1 MKTFLKQHSFVSLL
15 LLLML
20 SAAIA
25 LSTTAC
31 KGDDSLG
38 KGDKTIT
45 VEVTGEDGTMKSFT
59 VNTDKENV
67 GEALLEV
74 ELIAGEETSYGLYVL
89 TVNGET
95 HKYEEDGK
103 YWAFYID
110 GEYAMTGV
118 SYTEVKDGSAYAFKV
133 E

>member
-38 KGDKTIT
+38 KGEKTIT
-45 VEVTGEDGTMKSFT
+45 VEVTGEDGTQKNFT

-67 GEALLEV
+67 GDALVEV
-74 ELIAGEETSYGLYVL
+74 GLISGEDSTYGWFIT
-89 TVNGET
+89 TVDGEY
-95 HKYEEDGK
+95 HKWEDDGK

-118 SYTEVKDGSAYAFKV
+118 SSTEVKDGSAYAFKA